1 MLLFSFNI
9 ETKQIKQPKLEVTMK
24 LKLASTLALTTF
36 LAVPATAYA
45 QTTIRNLQQAN
56 SVTLVG
62 RVVQVYREDFVL
74 DDGTGQILVEA
85 ESQPLRQAKLKPGD
99 RITVVGTYDD
109 DNKFEAIRLQSSDGK
124 VIPVFDD

>member
-1 MLLFSFNI
+1 
-9 ETKQIKQPKLEVTMK
+9 MK

-99 RITVVGTYDD
+99 RITVFGTYDD

>member
-1 MLLFSFNI
+1 
-9 ETKQIKQPKLEVTMK
+9 
-24 LKLASTLALTTF
+24 
-36 LAVPATAYA
+36 
-45 QTTIRNLQQAN
+45 
-56 SVTLVG
+56 
-62 RVVQVYREDFVL
+62 VQVYREDFVL

>member
-1 MLLFSFNI
+1 M
-9 ETKQIKQPKLEVTMK
+9 Q
-24 LKLASTLALTTF
+24 LKLATTLALTTF
-36 LAVPATAYA
+36 LAIPATAYA

-109 DNKFEAIRLQSSDGK
+109 DNKFEAIRIQSSDGK